1 MEQYKV
7 LRHGYDQLLHLLETR
22 GKQTNLFSLAD
33 GFSIPVP
40 EKEPII
46 VQTDICDICQLQS
59 DKTGQRIVVK
69 DVLYDLPTVVVYI
82 VGIHIYANSYSRSLE
97 AAGSIIAFFKDNPV
111 IPLDSF
117 NWHGSTTK
125 NLFIESVVRNPEPKF
140 AQTNLLPAVHLQ
152 YKLEAG
158 INSEKAESFK
168 RVEKRDIR
176 SKTINDKK

>member
-40 EKEPII
+40 EKEQII

-82 VGIHIYANSYSRSLE
+82 VGIQ